1 MPVELAHTMIAD
13 NGVRL
18 HVVSAGPTGGK
29 PVILLHGF
37 PEFWRGWSKQISP
50 LAEAGYWVIV
60 PDQRGY
66 NLSAAPKDIRA
77 YSLDNL
83 SRDITGLMDHFGYQ
97 QAAVV
102 GHDWGGAVAW
112 HLGIHHPERVERL
125 GILNLPHPLMVSKF
139 LRTSLQQM
147 LRFWYFAYFQIPR
160 LPDWLTSINNY
171 AGAAS
176 ILTASG
182 KDSTFSADDIAEYK
196 QAWANSGGLTG
207 MLNWYRAAV
216 RYPPRM
222 KPGALLTMPVLIV
235 WGRRD
240 VALQYEMASASLKYC
255 PNGRLITLNDAT
267 HWVQHDEPQAV
278 ARALLEFLA

>member
-1 MPVELAHTMIAD
+1 MPVELEHTMIAV

-50 LAEAGYWVIV
+50 LAEAGYRVIV

-66 NLSAAPKDIRA
+66 NLSNAPKDIRA

-125 GILNLPHPLMVSKF
+125 GILNLPHPLVVSKF

-160 LPDWLTSINNY
+160 LPDWLASINNY

-182 KDSTFSADDIAEYK
+182 KDSTFSTDDIAEYK